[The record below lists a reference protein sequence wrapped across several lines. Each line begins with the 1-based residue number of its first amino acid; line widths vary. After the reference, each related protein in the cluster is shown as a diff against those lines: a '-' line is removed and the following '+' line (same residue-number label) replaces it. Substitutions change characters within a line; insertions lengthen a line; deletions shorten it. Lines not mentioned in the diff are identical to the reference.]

1 MAILLGVFVA
11 IMVILNILLRYV
23 IIRPVVKVSAVAN
36 EVSMGNLE
44 AEEYERPG
52 KDEIAS
58 LSQSFNRMRR
68 SLESALKLLEDP
80 PGV

>member
-1 MAILLGVFVA
+1 
-11 IMVILNILLRYV
+11 LLRYV